1 VTSVTGTPPPAAIVL
16 DQVGKCYRLRKHK
29 TFLMHE
35 LLARVRGIPIAHD
48 EFWAL
53 RDVSFSIAAG
63 ESLAFVGKN
72 GAGKSTLLGL
82 IAGTVYPT
90 LGTVR
95 VSGRIGALLEL
106 GSGFHPDLTGREN
119 IYMNASL
126 LGLRKNEVDAR
137 FDRIVEFSELQEF
150 IDVPL
155 RNYSSGMAMRLGFSV
170 AIHTDP
176 DIMLMDEVF
185 AVGDQEFQQKC
196 LARVAEFKAQGK
208 TMIFVSHGLE
218 VLRGVCE
225 RAIWLEH
232 GKVLADGP
240 LEDVLA
246 QYSSHAH

>member
-1 VTSVTGTPPPAAIVL
+1 VTSVTGNAPPAAIVL
-16 DQVGKCYRLRKHK
+16 DQVGKCDRLRKHK

>member
-1 VTSVTGTPPPAAIVL
+1 VTSVTGNAPPAAIVL

>member
-1 VTSVTGTPPPAAIVL
+1 MTSVTGNAPPAAIVL